1 MKSNENES
9 TNKTTICRSSPE
21 ASWELAGVSAWRKG
35 CGGVGERP
43 RLYEQVDHRGDGDDG
58 DDEEDDDDDDGD
70 EEDDEKRN
78 NVDDGEKEKD
88 GDVDGDEDVEGWGRD
103 RGFRL
108 TIVMMMMVMMT
119 MMTMIVMMNDD
130 CDDGDEDHND
140 KELMTRSA

>member
-9 TNKTTICRSSPE
+9 TNKTTKCRSSPA

-43 RLYEQVDHRGDGDDG
+43 RLYEQVDHCDDG
-58 DDEEDDDDDDGD
+58 DDDGD
-70 EEDDEKRN
+70 EEDDMRRN
-78 NVDDGEKEKD
+78 NVDDAEKEED

-108 TIVMMMMVMMT
+108 TIVMMMMVMIVMV
-119 MMTMIVMMNDD
+119 MMVMIVMMVMRIT
-130 CDDGDEDHND
+130 
-140 KELMTRSA
+140 MTKN